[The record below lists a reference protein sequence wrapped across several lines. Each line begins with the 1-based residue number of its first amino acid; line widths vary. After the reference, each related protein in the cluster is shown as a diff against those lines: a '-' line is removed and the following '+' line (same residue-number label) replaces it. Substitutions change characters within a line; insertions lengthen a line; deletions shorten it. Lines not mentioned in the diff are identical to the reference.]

1 MLINV
6 RFAFTVWFLIKVQN
20 IVIVI
25 SRIRFIMEGGF
36 YPGRGG
42 GGLDRDV
49 FFVCLQV
56 YGRITEG

>member
-1 MLINV
+1 
-6 RFAFTVWFLIKVQN
+6 
-20 IVIVI
+20 
-25 SRIRFIMEGGF
+25 MEGGF